1 MINFL
6 RVLRNNYKK
15 RYGRLPV
22 YLRGARGVIHVGA
35 NDGRERAY
43 YDRARLPVLWV
54 EALPDVF
61 EKLRENLR
69 DYPRQTALNY
79 LLLDEDGQTVAFNVA
94 SNNAESS
101 SIFELADHV
110 EIWPEV
116 GFVGKVELT
125 GHTFATMVE
134 REQVDLGRYDSLILD
149 VQGAELLVLKG
160 AERHLAGFRYI
171 LAEAADFNCYE
182 GATTLAEL
190 ETYLAPRGFR
200 LIKTYEFAR
209 KEGVGRCCDALFKRI
224 DF

>member
-6 RVLRNNYKK
+6 RILRNNYKK

-22 YLRGARGVIHVGA
+22 YLRKARGVIHVGA

-43 YDRARLPVLWV
+43 YDRARLDVLWV

-61 EKLRENLR
+61 AALQANLQ
-69 DYPRQTALNY
+69 DYSRQRALNY
-79 LLLDEDGQTVAFNVA
+79 LLVEADGRKISFNVA

-116 GFVGKVELT
+116 GFVGKIELT
-125 GHTFATMVE
+125 GYTFATMVS
-134 REQVDLGRYDSLILD
+134 REAIDLSRYDTLILD

-171 LAEAADFNCYE
+171 LAEAADFNCYA

-190 ETYLAPRGFR
+190 EAHLAARGYR
-200 LIKTYEFAR
+200 LIKTYEFAS
-209 KEGVGRCCDALFKRI
+209 KEGVGRYCDALFTRM
-224 DF
+224 DS